1 MTVKGTVRSDPEEA
15 ERDANWTPCP
25 TGTINF
31 SLITEAKTRRIEPD
45 ITVVEISERL
55 NLGNILA
62 SNETSIKSLIE
73 KGARKLVI
81 DVTGLNY
88 IDSSGIG
95 MLVSSNGFMEQSGGR
110 MRIAGARGAV
120 AKAFEVVHMSRI
132 VPLDADLES
141 ACRNL
146 AAGSAAV

>member
-1 MTVKGTVRSDPEEA
+1 M
-15 ERDANWTPCP
+15 
-25 TGTINF
+25 
-31 SLITEAKTRRIEPD
+31 
-45 ITVVEISERL
+45 
-55 NLGNILA
+55 A
-62 SNETSIKSLIE
+62 SNRGVAGREVAAGRFEVCIQRHDTGHVDHFKGPRHRTLGARDPHRPPLCSMNQFELPL

-81 DVTGLNY
+81 DVTGLKY

-110 MRIAGARGAV
+110 MRIAGAQGAV
-120 AKAFEVVHMSRI
+120 AKAFEVVHVSRI